1 MRRKVQ
7 SGEKKRARLSLVLLL
22 LPLYRIH
29 PYSCA
34 LVACTGFSV
43 SFYPSFLERVPKDAE
58 SETVAPIWAGGRVR
72 YVSVDA
78 SFEKEAS
85 SQKVSLCAV
94 SAVCVT
100 PIEEGERRQD

>member
-1 MRRKVQ
+1 MRKKER
-7 SGEKKRARLSLVLLL
+7 SEEESPLRIKKRARLPLLLLL

-43 SFYPSFLERVPKDAE
+43 SFYLSFLERVPKDVE

-72 YVSVDA
+72 YVSVD
-78 SFEKEAS
+78 
-85 SQKVSLCAV
+85 VSRR
-94 SAVCVT
+94 
-100 PIEEGERRQD
+100 RRQVKRSLFAQYPQCV